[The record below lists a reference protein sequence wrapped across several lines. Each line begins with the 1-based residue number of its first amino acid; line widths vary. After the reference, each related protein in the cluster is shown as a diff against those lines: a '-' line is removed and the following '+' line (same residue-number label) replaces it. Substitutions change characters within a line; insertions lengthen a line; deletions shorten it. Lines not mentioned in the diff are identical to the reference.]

1 MQIEIRS
8 RNGVAITDELRSYAA
23 RRFEKVDKMV
33 SDLARLELEL
43 KTERNPAIR
52 EQFSVDATLYIK
64 GKTLR
69 ATSRSFDLKHAMHQV
84 SDELSRQVDKLA
96 AKRRAR
102 RIAQR
107 RTAKT
112 MGGAQPPGLTA

>member
-8 RNGVAITDELRSYAA
+8 RNGIEITQELRNYAA
-23 RRFEKVDKMV
+23 RRFEKVEKMV

-43 KTERNPAIR
+43 KDERNPAIA
-52 EQFSVDATLYIK
+52 EHFCVDATLHVK

-69 ATSRSFDLKHAMHQV
+69 ASDRSFELKHAMHEV
-84 SDELSRQVDKLA
+84 SDELARQVDRLS

-102 RIAQR
+102 RKAQR
-107 RTAKT
+107 GTAKA
-112 MGGAQPPGLTA
+112 MGAQPPGLAA

>member
-8 RNGVAITDELRSYAA
+8 RNGVAITSELRAYAA
-23 RRFEKVDKMV
+23 RRFEKVEKMV

-43 KTERNPAIR
+43 KDEANPAIPDH
-52 EQFSVDATLYIK
+52 FSVDAILHVK

-69 ATSRSFDLKHAMHQV
+69 ASERSFDLKHAMHEV
-84 SDELSRQVDKLA
+84 SDELARQVDKLA

-102 RIAQR
+102 RPQQR
-107 RTAKT
+107 NAAKA
-112 MGGAQPPGLTA
+112 MGAQPPGLTA

>member
-8 RNGVAITDELRSYAA
+8 RNGIAITDDLRAYAA
-23 RRFEKVDKMV
+23 RRFEKVEKMV

-43 KTERNPAIR
+43 KDEHNPAIPDH
-52 EQFSVDATLYIK
+52 FGVDATLHVK

-69 ATSRSFDLKHAMHQV
+69 ASDRSFDLKHAMHEV
-84 SDELSRQVDKLA
+84 SDELARQVDKLA

-102 RIAQR
+102 RKAHR
-107 RTAKT
+107 STAKA
-112 MGGAQPPGLTA
+112 MGAQPPGLTA

>member
-8 RNGVAITDELRSYAA
+8 RNGIAITDDLRQYAA

-43 KTERNPAIR
+43 KDEHNPAISDH
-52 EQFSVDATLYIK
+52 FSVDATLHVK

-69 ATSRSFDLKHAMHQV
+69 ACDRSFDLKHAMHEV
-84 SDELSRQVDKLA
+84 SDELARQVDKLS

-102 RIAQR
+102 RAAQR
-107 RTAKT
+107 NTPKA
-112 MGGAQPPGLTA
+112 MGAQPGGLAI

>member
-8 RNGVAITDELRSYAA
+8 RNGIAITKELRAYAA
-23 RRFEKVDKMV
+23 RRFEKVDRMV

-43 KTERNPAIR
+43 KDEHNPAIANH
-52 EQFSVDATLYIK
+52 FCVDATLHMK

-69 ATSRSFDLKHAMHQV
+69 ACDNSFDLKHAVRQV
-84 SDELSRQVDKLA
+84 SDDLSRQVDKLA

-102 RIAQR
+102 RVAQR
-107 RTAKT
+107 STAKA
-112 MGGAQPPGLTA
+112 MGAQATA